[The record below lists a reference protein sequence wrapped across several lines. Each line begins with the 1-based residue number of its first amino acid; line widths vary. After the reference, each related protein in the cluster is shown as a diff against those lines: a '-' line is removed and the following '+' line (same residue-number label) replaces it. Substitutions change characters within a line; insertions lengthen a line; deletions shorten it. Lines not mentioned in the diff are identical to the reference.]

1 MGKQS
6 GKKKKQREGVK
17 SGKFDVK
24 KNQGNVKGGAGVY
37 DEDMVVFMS
46 MSRELKEGGNRL
58 FQNRDYEGAMFMY
71 GKAIKL
77 LPGNHIDV
85 CHLRSNMAAC
95 YMQIGLSEYPRAIH
109 ECNLALEVSPN
120 YIKALLKRARCYEA
134 LDKLDL
140 ALRDVRRV
148 LQGEPDNLMATEIAE
163 RVKATLVQKGIRP
176 YDNISI
182 SEVPEYVEP
191 HVVSTSLKAS
201 SKEKGWKNK
210 SFKIEM
216 KEEEA
221 QDNKTF
227 EKAKVEKGALGVDKS
242 MNPKDKRGE
251 DKKIKQVV
259 VQVKCGGDKNS
270 EDGLHVQKAK
280 IKNVDKAKNKVVVD
294 GEGKRERKKLEDESS
309 GNKDR
314 YSDAVEIKTEYKLV
328 VGETNKD
335 LENETSRRMVK
346 LIFGEDIRCAHIP
359 INCGIMELKGI
370 IHDRFPSSKS
380 FLMKYK
386 DQEGDLVTIT
396 SSEELRWAETSSAVQ
411 HSSVRLYIVD
421 VTPDQDPL
429 FGKVREDDELK
440 HKVKQNH
447 RMANIDQLG
456 RSMDLHNR
464 LICIDDG
471 IVHFAE
477 LFMNYVGF
485 EFDTYLELQ
494 GVGMKHLHS
503 EAMEKMVTSEEA
515 QDLFLTAGEKFQEMA
530 ALALFHWGNVHMS
543 RARRRVHLLTEE
555 DKSGGG
561 AESAFLKLKSA
572 YVWAEKEYSAAQRR
586 YEDALKIKPDFY
598 EGVLALGIQ
607 QFEVAKHSWYY
618 AISTNADLESWPSIE
633 AFQLYNSAAEN
644 MERGMHMWEEDQSD
658 MSILS
663 KMLIVLRK
671 MKLDFLFREI
681 SADEAA
687 DQAANMRSQINLLWG
702 SMLYER
708 SMMEFKLKLPAWQ
721 ETLVLSVERLELAG
735 ASPKDIAV
743 MVKSH
748 CSSTTAQEGIGFNIA
763 EIVEAWNEMHGARR
777 RQRDVPSFRLE
788 PLLQRRVP
796 KLSHDP
802 S

>member
-17 SGKFDVK
+17 SGRFDVK
-24 KNQGNVKGGAGVY
+24 KNQGNVKGRAGVY

-95 YMQIGLSEYPRAIH
+95 YMQIGLSEYPQAIH

-140 ALRDVRRV
+140 ALRDIRRV
-148 LQGEPDNLMATEIAE
+148 LQGEPDNLMAMEIAE

-191 HVVSTSLKAS
+191 PVVSTSLKAS
-201 SKEKGWKNK
+201 PKEKAWKNK
-210 SFKIEM
+210 SFKVEM

-227 EKAKVEKGALGVDKS
+227 EKAKVEKGALGIDKI

-251 DKKIKQVV
+251 EKKVKQVV
-259 VQVKCGGDKNS
+259 VQVKGSGDKNL
-270 EDGLHVQKAK
+270 EDELHVQKAK
-280 IKNVDKAKNKVVVD
+280 IKNVDKAKNEVLD
-294 GEGKRERKKLEDESS
+294 GGGKRERKKPEEERS

-314 YSDAVEIKTEYKLV
+314 YSDAGEIKTEDKSV
-328 VGETNKD
+328 VEEINKD

-359 INCGIMELKGI
+359 INCGIMELREI

-380 FLMKYK
+380 FLMKYR

-396 SSEELRWAETSSAVQ
+396 SSEELRWAEASSSVQ
-411 HSSVRLYIVD
+411 HNSVRLYIVD

-440 HKVKQNH
+440 HKAKKNH
-447 RMANIDQLG
+447 RMENIDQLG

-477 LFMNYVGF
+477 LFKNCVGF

-494 GVGMKHLHS
+494 GVEMKHLYS
-503 EAMEKMVTSEEA
+503 EAMEKIVTSEEA

-530 ALALFHWGNVHMS
+530 ALALFHCGNVHMS

-572 YVWAEKEYSAAQRR
+572 YVWAEKEYSTARRR
-586 YEDALKIKPDFY
+586 YEDALKIKPNFY
-598 EGVLALGIQ
+598 EGVFALGIQ

-633 AFQLYNSAAEN
+633 AFQLYNSAEEN

-658 MSILS
+658 VSILS
-663 KMLIVLRK
+663 KTIILLRK
-671 MKLDFLFREI
+671 MKLDCLFREI
-681 SADEAA
+681 SAEEAA
-687 DQAANMRSQINLLWG
+687 DQAANMRSQINLSWG

-708 SMMEFKLKLPAWQ
+708 SVMEFKLKLPAWQ
-721 ETLVLSVERLELAG
+721 ESLVRSVERLELAG
-735 ASPKDIAV
+735 ASPTDIDL
-743 MVKSH
+743 MIKS
-748 CSSTTAQEGIGFNIA
+748 
-763 EIVEAWNEMHGARR
+763 
-777 RQRDVPSFRLE
+777 
-788 PLLQRRVP
+788 
-796 KLSHDP
+796 
-802 S
+802 